1 MVKDRVLCVLREKG
15 LATQWIQVLPGLKR
29 KGRKPKRRNRMKKV
43 LLAVLIVFVTTTVW
57 AGSSTNPPTQSRA
70 VRDRV
75 YEVVGTTTPDLKFD
89 LSGEFSAQGYY
100 WDNYAL
106 KADDTVTHSYYKGYV
121 SLFPKITVGN
131 TSFIGKI
138 NMRDEKWGDFSV
150 YSSDDPDS
158 WSYLPSTNQ
167 NNDNIAIERAYLSHT
182 FATKT
187 VLDVG
192 LMSGQWWAT
201 KFGDYMQPRYRVK
214 VVQNTALGVVGGL
227 VEKDAELGN
236 PNVEDSEKDDYD
248 SYALFGVTKL
258 GTVYVKPLIFYV
270 DRSSLVPNAD
280 KDGVK
285 RLYISLGLDGDLGPI
300 QFESE
305 WTYQNTKYDDL
316 RANVNP
322 EIPQTLLLAYAED
335 SVVYGAYLNLFKTMD
350 FGKPGIVLV
359 YLGYD
364 DEGGSVGSGHGLDS
378 RQDFKANLILGD
390 EIAFGSCP
398 GQPAEDLLGMNM
410 IKPYI
415 QGMKATDS
423 LTFDASFAYIMSNQ
437 DDYSAAYAYATQ
449 SQNVFKDAT
458 AWEIDLGANY
468 KITPNLYYLVDAG
481 YANIDFDE
489 ADDPDPVMVLKHEML
504 FTF

>member
-1 MVKDRVLCVLREKG
+1 
-15 LATQWIQVLPGLKR
+15 
-29 KGRKPKRRNRMKKV
+29 MKKV

-57 AGSSTNPPTQSRA
+57 AGSSTNPPTQSRT

-106 KADDTVTHSYYKGYV
+106 KADDTVTNSYYKGYV

-138 NMRDEKWGDFSV
+138 NMRDEKWGDYSI
-150 YSSDDPDS
+150 YSSDDPDV
-158 WSYLPSTNQ
+158 WPNKPSSQ
-167 NNDNIAIERAYLSHT
+167 NNDNIAIERAYISHT

-236 PNVEDSEKDDYD
+236 PDVEDSEKDDYD
-248 SYALFGVTKL
+248 SYALFAVTKL

-270 DRSSLVPNAD
+270 DRSSSVPTA
-280 KDGVK
+280 GTEGIK

-305 WTYQNTKYDDL
+305 WTYQDTKYEDL
-316 RANVNP
+316 ADLAAVNP
-322 EIPQTLLLAYAED
+322 LFTFAED
-335 SVVYGAYLNLFKTMD
+335 STVYGAYLNLFKTMD

-359 YLGYD
+359 YTGYD
-364 DEGGSVGSGHGLDS
+364 DEGGPLGSGHGLDS

-390 EIAFGSCP
+390 EIGFGSIA
-398 GQPAEDLLGMNM
+398 GQNAEDLLGMTM

-415 QGMKATDS
+415 QGVKVADS
-423 LTFDASFAYIMSNQ
+423 LTFDASAAYIMSNQ
-437 DDYSAAYAYATQ
+437 DDYTPVVAGAVGP
-449 SQNVFKDAT
+449 NPWVDAT

-468 KITPNLYYLVDAG
+468 KISPNLYYLVDAG

-489 ADDPDPVMVLKHEML
+489 GDDPDPVMVLKHEML